1 MEVEMITEFER
12 TLKPGKVLRMV
23 LLINTCPAKFQES
36 NKIYLL
42 S

>member
-12 TLKPGKVLRMV
+12 TLKSGKVLRMV
-23 LLINTCPAKFQES
+23 LLTNTCPAKFQEL